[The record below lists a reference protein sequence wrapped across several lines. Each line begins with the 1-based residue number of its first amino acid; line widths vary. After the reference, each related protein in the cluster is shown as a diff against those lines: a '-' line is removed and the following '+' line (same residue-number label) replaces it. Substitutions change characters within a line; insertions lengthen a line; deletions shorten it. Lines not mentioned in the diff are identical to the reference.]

1 MKMRKRIDSGHGL
14 MLFEL
19 LIAIGFF
26 AVFATIILRLF
37 ISAQQ
42 ISLQS
47 NNLSRAIMAAENA
60 AECVKAG
67 TEPAVFYNEDW
78 VPSEQNESA
87 YRLTLE
93 TVPEEG
99 VSTTIITVKDKADTE
114 IFSLTVKTLQE
125 AGA

>member
-1 MKMRKRIDSGHGL
+1 MRKRIHFRHGL
-14 MLFEL
+14 MQFEL

-47 NNLSRAIMAAENA
+47 NNLSHAIMTAENA

-67 TEPAVFYNEDW
+67 TEPAVFYNADW
-78 VPSEQNESA
+78 VPSEKKESA
-87 YRLTLE
+87 YKLTLE

-99 VSTTIITVKDKADTE
+99 VNTTIITVKDKAGTE
-114 IFSLTVKTLQE
+114 MFSLTVKTLRE